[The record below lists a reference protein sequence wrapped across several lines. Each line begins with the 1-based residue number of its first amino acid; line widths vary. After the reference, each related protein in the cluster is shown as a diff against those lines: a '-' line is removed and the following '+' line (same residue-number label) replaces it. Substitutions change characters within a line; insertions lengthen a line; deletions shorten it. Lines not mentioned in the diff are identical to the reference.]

1 MMSFLL
7 GCVLV
12 LALCLLA
19 ANGQTCALKSSCSC
33 EFESGKTTSAQATLS
48 NGIIDLSPL
57 DTKDPDKPKCNLIY
71 SNMTRVLL
79 LLQNRFSIVGRSD
92 VERQDQFYYNP
103 CSPINGPMGV
113 QNMGCSVKANTAV
126 SFTLCPTNFL

>member
-1 MMSFLL
+1 MSFLL

-33 EFESGKTTSAQATLS
+33 EFESGKTTSAKATLS

-57 DTKDPDKPKCNLIY
+57 DTKDPDKPKCDLIY

-79 LLQNRFSIVGRSD
+79 LLQNRFSIVGANYAKQ
-92 VERQDQFYYNP
+92 QDQFYYNP
-103 CSPINGPMGV
+103 CSPINGPKGV
-113 QNMGCSVKANTAV
+113 LNMGCSVKANTAV
-126 SFTLCPTNFL
+126 SFSLCSYEFL